1 MLKRVVCGQKAL
13 PQKCAPAQLSH
24 SVVQERGVV
33 KEDSQSIQ
41 SVGAGEGVEVD
52 GSRLPCLR
60 LLPNFRQKEDRRGL
74 SWLWPL
80 PMVARKWTDVAG
92 RKINPRVFTW

>member
-33 KEDSQSIQ
+33 KEDSQSVQ

-52 GSRLPCLR
+52 GRDSL
-60 LLPNFRQKEDRRGL
+60 
-74 SWLWPL
+74 
-80 PMVARKWTDVAG
+80 A
-92 RKINPRVFTW
+92 